1 MRASKEHYGRA
12 RSRLRPPAPASQ
24 VRSRDWRRPRGREH
38 EQGGTRPPVRA
49 QPAAAA
55 ASATMAERRAFAQK
69 ISR

>member
-55 ASATMAERRAFAQK
+55 SATMAERRAFAQK